1 MSLCTTRSLARERA
15 RALTP
20 AFARLNSSYLH
31 IGIYIALTPDVQK
44 GARSSPFVFNIFL
57 ALMSIDRTHAR
68 AYENVY
74 AFVYNSPTES
84 IKERQLRINRNLFR
98 SYTNILGFFFVC
110 VPRSFFFSLFSCVH
124 IAIIISIANV

>member
-1 MSLCTTRSLARERA
+1 MCTTRSFA
-15 RALTP
+15 RALTR

-84 IKERQLRINRNLFR
+84 IKERQLRINRKLFR
-98 SYTNILGFFFVC
+98 SYTNILEFFLC
-110 VPRSFFFSLFSCVH
+110 VPRFFFSLFSCVR